1 MKFLMNCPLKLTFT
15 KSLSVLYQNLLREF
29 WSTTIAY
36 DPNPPTDDFVDR
48 LPKEVFI
55 KFSVMNDQPFT
66 LDFNIFLSS
75 TGPETSKSLPQKRKK
90 TKSKKPPTKTKEIP
104 PLSQQRVLSNPT
116 QSPQGTTTN
125 PKDSWGNV
133 QPTDKGLPS
142 MASNEGAAK
151 TTPHPEGPL
160 GDKDSKVNKPPTDME
175 PINPTV
181 SNPSGTGAEYQES
194 DEEEVFAVGDDMEE
208 ENQADEE
215 EHQSLSPN
223 KDKPK
228 PSHTST
234 TQESNYDSSSPDLK
248 KFDNTLSLT
257 KRKLIKA
264 SIEGYYEENIDHRE
278 KTDKLVQATM
288 DSLDKTATDRVNLLK
303 ALNGVIET
311 LKVADIISDIS
322 SLKQDTSEI
331 KSMMTYIYQAFKGEN
346 DTQADTKEPPSHTKG
361 KHVAMK
367 DDTKKLRTNKAEEE
381 PTRAVPI
388 STVRPSLTNPIL
400 KILIP

>member
-1 MKFLMNCPLKLTFT
+1 
-15 KSLSVLYQNLLREF
+15 
-29 WSTTIAY
+29 
-36 DPNPPTDDFVDR
+36 
-48 LPKEVFI
+48 
-55 KFSVMNDQPFT
+55 MNDQPFT

-75 TGPETSKSLPQKRKK
+75 TGLDYKKGKYSQGLETSESLPKKRKK

-104 PLSQQRVLSNPT
+104 PLSQRRVLSNPT

-181 SNPSGTGAEYQES
+181 SNPSGTGVEYQES

-234 TQESNYDSSSPDLK
+234 TQESNYESSSSDLK
-248 KFDNTLSLT
+248 KFNNTLSLT
-257 KRKLIKA
+257 ESKLIKYLRKA
-264 SIEGYYEENIDHRE
+264 SIEGYYEENIVHRE
-278 KTDKLVQATM
+278 ETDKL
-288 DSLDKTATDRVNLLK
+288 K
-303 ALNGVIET
+303 VIEAT
-311 LKVADIISDIS
+311 KAYIKNSSALTELLSLVKDIDFQRLR
-322 SLKQDTSEI
+322 SLSK
-331 KSMMTYIYQAFKGEN
+331 
-346 DTQADTKEPPSHTKG
+346 ADTKEPPSHTKG